1 MPKWVKIVDCVVSC
15 DLEVW
20 RVALKYN
27 RTPLL
32 CYCQICAS
40 FHSHQWI
47 QTGDIVRKRSIRV
60 KIGAFMSHVT
70 LKFDGRPRKNKAYLL
85 CCFKFCASFNSHQL
99 IIPPASTKLKGGIL
113 VSPCPS
119 VRLSVRPSVRLWT
132 ESCPLC
138 IFKNTHR
145 IHFIFAHLI
154 KQLQKV
160 CRV

>member
-1 MPKWVKIVDCVVSC
+1 MNSNWSYSPEMPKWVKIVDCVVSR

-27 RTPLL
+27 RRSLL

-47 QTGDIVRKRSIRV
+47 QTGDTLRKRSIRV

-99 IIPPASTKLKGGIL
+99 IQSGVTFRKSSSWVKIGNIWSRMNLKNNRAAFLCYCMLCII
-113 VSPCPS
+113 SWPS
-119 VRLSVRPSVRLWT
+119 V
-132 ESCPLC
+132 
-138 IFKNTHR
+138 N
-145 IHFIFAHLI
+145 
-154 KQLQKV
+154 
-160 CRV
+160 